1 MIFPPARLERLSA
14 QIKRHK
20 DMRTF
25 ALVTFTPLLL
35 FFAACK
41 PANSD
46 SEESQAKARSPVQ
59 VVSIRH
65 GSISDNLY
73 LSATTFYLKRN
84 ILTAQIP
91 AFITKVNISLGDRI
105 TRGQVLYVLET
116 KERRALG
123 SQTISADSSLK
134 NFGIIQVVAP
144 ASGIISTL
152 DKNQTGDYVLE
163 GTQLCT
169 IAESNDLAFQ
179 VNVPYEYSQFAKTGN
194 ACMITLPDNSKHKG
208 VITTPLAAMNAL
220 AQTQTI
226 LAKTPDV
233 LFLPENLIV
242 KVQISKAPE
251 GNRQVLPKPCVLSD
265 EMMQEFWVMKI
276 LNDST
281 AVKVPVKIGSKNDAE
296 IEIDEPQFSDKDR
309 ILINGNYGLPDTA
322 SVIITP

>member
-1 MIFPPARLERLSA
+1 
-14 QIKRHK
+14 
-20 DMRTF
+20 MRTF
-25 ALVTFTPLLL
+25 ALVTFTSLLL

-41 PANSD
+41 PANTD
-46 SEESQAKARSPVQ
+46 GEESQAKARSPVQ

-84 ILTAQIP
+84 VLTAQIP

-105 TRGQVLYVLET
+105 TKGQVLYVLET

-123 SQTISADSSLK
+123 SQAISADSSLK
-134 NFGIIQVVAP
+134 NFGIIQVTAP

-152 DKNQTGDYVLE
+152 DKNQVGDYVLE

-194 ACMITLPDNSKHKG
+194 ACTITLPDNSKHKG
-208 VITTPLAAMNAL
+208 MITTPLAAMNAL

-296 IEIDEPQFSDKDR
+296 IEIDEPQFNDKDR